1 MNYFLGSAKVHEY
14 SIVLSLIESCEKHLK
29 ENDATKVTKVV
40 VKVGV
45 LSGVEPHLL
54 ESAFESFKDDT
65 VCSDAL
71 LVLNIQKIK
80 ILCNGCNKEQ
90 ELEKNEF
97 ICPLCSSCD
106 LSVLDGEEL
115 YLMSLDLE

>member
-1 MNYFLGSAKVHEY
+1 MHEY
-14 SIVLSLIESCEKHLK
+14 SIVQSLIDSCEKYLK
-29 ENDATKVTKVV
+29 ENGATKVTKVV

-45 LSGVEPHLL
+45 LSGVEPYLL
-54 ESAFESFKDDT
+54 ESAFETFKDDT

-71 LVLNIQKIK
+71 MVMTIQKIK
-80 ILCNGCNKEQ
+80 IRCNSCSAEQ

-97 ICPLCSSCD
+97 ICPLCASSD
-106 LSVLDGEEL
+106 LNVLDGEEL